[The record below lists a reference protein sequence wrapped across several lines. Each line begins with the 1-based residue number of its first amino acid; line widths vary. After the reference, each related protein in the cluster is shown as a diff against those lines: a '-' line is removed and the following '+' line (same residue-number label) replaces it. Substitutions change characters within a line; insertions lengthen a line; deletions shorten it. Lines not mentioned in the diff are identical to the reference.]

1 MEGNAYKVKAKATC
15 KGAVI
20 FMHGL
25 GDSGE
30 GWSQEFK
37 QRMAKYRPDVTFIFP
52 NAPTAPVSLNGGMR
66 MPSWFDIDG
75 LDENAKEDKE
85 GIQKMADHVRTLI
98 EETKTEHQLTSKQII
113 LGGFSQGGGLALY
126 TGLTHA
132 EQLGGII
139 ALSTWLPLRD
149 YVVKRLNEDN
159 YCPVFFGH
167 GTTDPVVPMHWGE
180 KSADLLKSK
189 GMEVDFKKYR
199 GLQHS
204 SHPDEFGDI
213 KLFLDKQLN

>member
-1 MEGNAYKVKAKATC
+1 
-15 KGAVI
+15 
-20 FMHGL
+20 
-25 GDSGE
+25 
-30 GWSQEFK
+30 
-37 QRMAKYRPDVTFIFP
+37 MAKYRPDVTFIFP

-85 GIQKMADHVRTLI
+85 VHLFTVITDVALICLQGIQKMADHVRTLI

-149 YVVKRLNEDN
+149 YVVKRLNE
-159 YCPVFFGH
+159 VMFFC
-167 GTTDPVVPMHWGE
+167 
-180 KSADLLKSK
+180 
-189 GMEVDFKKYR
+189 
-199 GLQHS
+199 
-204 SHPDEFGDI
+204 EFN
-213 KLFLDKQLN
+213 K